1 MVHAK
6 SLYAGLR
13 NFCCDGIITPFD
25 GTINMKVKPIMLTTS
40 DIKDALRK
48 LNIPQ
53 NRPVMVHTSLRSIG
67 AIEGGGQ
74 TLLDALIEH
83 CTAEGGLLCIPTHT
97 WGLMESGEEI
107 VLDLMMPK
115 SNLGVLPNL
124 ALQDSRGVR
133 SNHVTHSVTVFGADA
148 EAFAGCDNSYMT
160 MADPRGCY
168 GELYRR
174 DGYVL
179 LIGVGQEKNTF
190 LHCVEEM
197 LGVENRTATQKITL
211 KIRHKDGQTE
221 EKALYP
227 LLAKGIDDV
236 SEQFGNYEPAFR
248 KHRCIADGKLGN
260 ADVQLCSARKMKEV
274 MELIYRRS
282 SHAELLADKTPIS
295 EDFY

>member
-1 MVHAK
+1 
-6 SLYAGLR
+6 
-13 NFCCDGIITPFD
+13 
-25 GTINMKVKPIMLTTS
+25 MLTKRE
-40 DIKDALRK
+40 ILEWLKKMGVPKD
-48 LNIPQ
+48 
-53 NRPVMVHTSLRSIG
+53 RPVTVHTSLKKIG
-67 AIEGGGQ
+67 EIEGGGQ

-97 WGLMESGEEI
+97 WGYMENGEKI
-107 VLDLMMPK
+107 VFDLAEPK

-197 LGVENRTATQKITL
+197 LGVENRTATQPTTL
-211 KIRHKDGQTE
+211 KIRYKDGKIE
-221 EKALYP
+221 EKSLYP
-227 LLAKGIDDV
+227 LFSEGIYDV
-236 SEQFGNYEPAFR
+236 SEQFGKYEPAFR
-248 KHRCIADGKLGN
+248 KYDCITCGKLGN

-282 SHAELLADKTPIS
+282 NHAELLADKVPIC